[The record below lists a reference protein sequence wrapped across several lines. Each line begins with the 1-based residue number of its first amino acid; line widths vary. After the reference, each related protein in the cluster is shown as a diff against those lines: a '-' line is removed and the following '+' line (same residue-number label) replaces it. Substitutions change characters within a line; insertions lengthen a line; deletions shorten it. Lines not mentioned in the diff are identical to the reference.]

1 MADVNRWD
9 WYVMTVTE
17 DEGERCCNPR
27 WRAICKTITN
37 YSHTEPLFKQLNLL
51 KVEDILTLQELKFYF
66 KYNQGILP
74 IYLQNWNFNP
84 NSKIHNHN
92 TRRIATL
99 HTFKTKHEVAKKR
112 LKYNL
117 PYTINNTP
125 HIVKDKVNTHSFQG
139 FSLYVKKISDS

>member
-1 MADVNRWD
+1 
-9 WYVMTVTE
+9 MTVTE
-17 DEGERCCNPR
+17 DEVERCCDPR
-27 WRAICKTITN
+27 WRGN

-51 KVEDILTLQELKFYF
+51 KVEDLLTLQELKFYF

-99 HTFKTKHEVAKKR
+99 HRPTFKTKHEVAKKR
-112 LKYNL
+112 LKYYNL

-125 HIVKDKVNTHSFQG
+125 RIVKDKVNTHSFQG
-139 FSLYVKKISDS
+139 FSLYVKKITDS